1 MRGRGAGRRGA
12 GRGVTAGK
20 GTARGR
26 GVAHAARVVHQVAQ
40 PDCSDGEL
48 DDDETAADAA
58 QRVPPVLTY
67 KAKAL
72 GMFLALSAHWM
83 FTHSVNDRDAKD
95 IWRAEREELAGRA
108 YNIGCE
114 VVRAVVA
121 VCGDEARQT
130 YLHDMAY
137 GMQKLFLILGKPYL
151 GATEG
156 NEHAHQEMKKDFK
169 TMCCHSNTRAG
180 SMLQLMELSHLR
192 RQVFRSGAQ
201 FAPRSMQSQANLGMD
216 LGVKQGS
223 RKRKQAD
230 FAIQMQDTVLKALL
244 EPCE

>member
-1 MRGRGAGRRGA
+1 M
-12 GRGVTAGK
+12 
-20 GTARGR
+20 
-26 GVAHAARVVHQVAQ
+26 
-40 PDCSDGEL
+40 
-48 DDDETAADAA
+48 
-58 QRVPPVLTY
+58 LTY
-67 KAKAL
+67 KAKVL
-72 GMFLALSAHWM
+72 GMFLATSAHWM
-83 FTHSVNDRDAKD
+83 FIHSVNSRDAKD
-95 IWRAEREELAGRA
+95 IWRAEREELARRA

-121 VCGDEARQT
+121 VCGDEQRQT

-169 TMCCHSNTRAG
+169 TMCCHSNSRAG

-192 RQVFRSGAQ
+192 RQVFRTGAQ
-201 FAPRSMQSQANLGMD
+201 FAPRTIQSQAVLGMD
-216 LGVKQGS
+216 LGVKQGP

-230 FAIQMQDTVLKALL
+230 LAISRQDKLL
-244 EPCE
+244 EGVLECELVPSEPFFS